1 MTCRQCRGIEQF
13 FDEDEAN
20 SELKKYRK
28 KGPAKTTQMLID
40 AIIAEG
46 VDGRSLMDIGGGVG
60 AVQHELLKA
69 GAKSVVGVDAS
80 SAYVKVA
87 EEEAER
93 QGHEDRVS
101 YHLGDFIDIVP
112 NLEQV
117 DVVTL
122 DRVVCCYHDVE
133 KLVTLSAERAAKL
146 YALVYPRDN
155 WVSRSI
161 VRLINLTFRLRRHPF
176 RLYIHPTKTVDELL
190 RRNGL
195 KQRFLGKTLVWQVV
209 VYGR

>member
-133 KLVTLSAERAAKL
+133 KLVTLSSERAAKL
-146 YALVYPRDN
+146 YGLVYPRDN

-161 VRLINLTFRLRRHPF
+161 IRLINLTFRLRRHPF
-176 RLYIHPTKTVDELL
+176 RLYIHPTATIDELL